1 MRMLPA
7 IGVTALM
14 FLSNAAIA
22 PRAERVGAT
31 AQHAMVA
38 TAQHDATQ
46 VGVNILRAGGNAVD
60 AAVAVGYALAVT
72 DPCCGNVGGGG
83 FMLIRLH
90 DGRER
95 FIDFR
100 ERAPLHATAT
110 MYLDARGN
118 VVPNASL
125 RGWLAVAVPGTVAGL
140 ETARRHFGTMSRERL
155 IAPAILLARDGFVL
169 TNGDELLPDGK
180 TPPPGTRFS
189 QPQLASTL
197 ELIAKDGPAAFYR

>member
-1 MRMLPA
+1 MLPA

-100 ERAPLHATAT
+100 ERAPLRATPT

-125 RGWLAVAVPGTVAGL
+125 RGWLAVAVPGTVAG
-140 ETARRHFGTMSRERL
+140 
-155 IAPAILLARDGFVL
+155 
-169 TNGDELLPDGK
+169 
-180 TPPPGTRFS
+180 
-189 QPQLASTL
+189 
-197 ELIAKDGPAAFYR
+197 